1 MNKSTSTYH
10 NHLQTISNQQ
20 NISNNKLCNLNK
32 SFLCNSSS
40 TLSTHSI
47 PLHNHYTNHN
57 HNNKSNKLLMKSSIN
72 ALNIESLSMI
82 NVKEILERLKNEVE
96 VERNKRTLITRQHN
110 QDMTRLTTRSKVENR
125 ILLSALKHAENKAK
139 MYRNE
144 YQKLKTKV
152 QAKYINS
159 EQQNPKM
166 SIVNNTLDNN
176 EAVLNGQTSLNTQST
191 STWNRNIFNDI
202 MFAQCLSV

>member
-139 MYRNE
+139 MY
-144 YQKLKTKV
+144 L
-152 QAKYINS
+152 QAKYFNS

-166 SIVNNTLDNN
+166 SIVNNTIDNN

-191 STWNRNIFNDI
+191 STWNRNVCFYVND
-202 MFAQCLSV
+202 CNLSVLLFLIE